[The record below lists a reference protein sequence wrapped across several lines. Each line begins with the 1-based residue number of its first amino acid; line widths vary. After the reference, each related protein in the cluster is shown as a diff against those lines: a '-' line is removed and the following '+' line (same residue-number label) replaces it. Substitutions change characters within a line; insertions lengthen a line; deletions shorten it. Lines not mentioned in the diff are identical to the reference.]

1 MRVDQSF
8 ILAIDQ
14 GTTGTTVMLFDAAG
28 NVKGRTYKEF
38 TQYYP
43 RPGWVEHDA
52 AEIWQDCRALMD
64 EIIVQTGV
72 EAGAIAAIGITNQ
85 RETVVLWDR
94 KTGEPVAP
102 AIVWQC
108 RRTVPLCDQ
117 LRAQGLDPVF
127 RAKTGLVLDA
137 YFSGTKLKWLLDSDS
152 ELRARAEKGELAFGT
167 IDSWLIFNLTGGR
180 VHVTDYSNAS
190 RTLLFNIADLRWDE
204 ELLKVLDIPA
214 AVLPEV
220 RSSSEIYGHTAAIGN
235 LPAEYR

>member
-1 MRVDQSF
+1 
-8 ILAIDQ
+8 
-14 GTTGTTVMLFDAAG
+14 MLFDAAG

-102 AIVWQC
+102 AIVWQKC
-108 RRTVPLCDQ
+108 RRTAPLCDQ
-117 LRAQGLDPVF
+117 L
-127 RAKTGLVLDA
+127 
-137 YFSGTKLKWLLDSDS
+137 
-152 ELRARAEKGELAFGT
+152 
-167 IDSWLIFNLTGGR
+167 
-180 VHVTDYSNAS
+180 AS
-190 RTLLFNIADLRWDE
+190 RQ
-204 ELLKVLDIPA
+204 P
-214 AVLPEV
+214 
-220 RSSSEIYGHTAAIGN
+220 
-235 LPAEYR
+235 